1 MEVGAMGAATRGQE
15 GEMGLHIADP
25 VGDGGLNRRTDVWG
39 VQTLL
44 IKIRKAQGDP
54 GIQLDGYIGPETIGA
69 IRKFQT
75 RQFGWQDPD
84 GRVDPNG
91 ITLKHLNLVTDTS
104 GPTTTLLEPVTVKRQ
119 GRWELKI
126 GADGQIV
133 VRPGDWLSK
142 YSALMDGN
150 FYTIW
155 PYMRFNADGKF
166 VAIAN
171 PNLIRVGESLYH
183 IPTFLD
189 FYKKNSLPPPPVP
202 QQKPLSEEE
211 RRKVTE
217 SFLSGEYNLTGD
229 RLHAVSKA
237 LDHLN
242 EADSALTV
250 IDVAG
255 LIAEGGV
262 LAGAA
267 TGIALANAILGA
279 FGLIIA
285 SLNALETMS
294 RMAGMRAVAYA
305 TVAWAFNE
313 PSPAF
318 SRELEGR
325 MRDGLTGQPEINRC
339 KRAWTNAAMSAVTEL
354 KKAALG
360 RYGNGRSPKSQAF
373 LIESAK
379 QRLVAA
385 GEGDRKKLCLF
396 LMKAFEDNFSGE
408 LLNIWK
414 AGYDYLY
421 NQ

>member
-1 MEVGAMGAATRGQE
+1 MGIQ
-15 GEMGLHIADP
+15 IAGP
-25 VGDGGLNRRTDVWG
+25 VGDGGLNKRSDVWS
-39 VQTLL
+39 VQTML
-44 IKIRKAQGDP
+44 IKVRKAQGERS
-54 GIQLDGYIGPETIGA
+54 IQLDGAIGPETIGA
-69 IRKFQT
+69 IRTFQT
-75 RQFGWQDPD
+75 QQFGWQDPD

-91 ITLKHLNLVTDTS
+91 ITLKHLNLLTDSNGSTF
-104 GPTTTLLEPVTVKRQ
+104 TLLDPVTVKRH

-155 PYMRFNADGKF
+155 PYMRVNADGKF
-166 VAIAN
+166 IAIAN

-183 IPTFLD
+183 IPTFLE

-202 QQKPLSEEE
+202 QQKPLSEEDQ
-211 RRKVTE
+211 RKVTE

-250 IDVAG
+250 VDAFG

-267 TGIALANAILGA
+267 SGIALANAILGA

-285 SLNALETMS
+285 GLNALETGS
-294 RMAGMRAVAYA
+294 RIAGMRAVAYA
-305 TVAWAFNE
+305 TVAWAFDE

-318 SRELEGR
+318 SRELEKR
-325 MRDGLTGQPEINRC
+325 MRDGFTGPSEINRC

-360 RYGNGRSPKSQAF
+360 AYGNAKSLKSQAL

-396 LMKAFEDNFSGE
+396 LLKAFEDNFSGE

-414 AGYDYLY
+414 AGYDFLY